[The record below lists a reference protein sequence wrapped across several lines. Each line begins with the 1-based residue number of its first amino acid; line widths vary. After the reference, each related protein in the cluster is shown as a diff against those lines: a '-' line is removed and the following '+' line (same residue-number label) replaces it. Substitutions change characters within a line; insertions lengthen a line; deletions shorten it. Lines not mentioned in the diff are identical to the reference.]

1 VSWQPATLVFVAG
14 GTAPY
19 TLAVGRDKAVP
30 AARQIGDV
38 APGFTTA
45 ELRALEQAHAGAA
58 QMQGDAAQRASADAA
73 RAQRRLIL
81 LWGVLLLGVAAVAWM
96 VWRLLRQAES
106 QG

>member
-1 VSWQPATLVFVAG
+1 
-14 GTAPY
+14 
-19 TLAVGRDKAVP
+19 
-30 AARQIGDV
+30 
-38 APGFTTA
+38 
-45 ELRALEQAHAGAA
+45 
-58 QMQGDAAQRASADAA
+58 MQGDAAQRASADAA